1 MSYAIAQSFA
11 STPDQAT
18 TFYLLHLQAML
29 LDFHPKYLMSTLYLQ
44 LNLHNKH
51 L

>member
-18 TFYLLHLQAML
+18 TFYLTPSG
-29 LDFHPKYLMSTLYLQ
+29 DVTRFSP
-44 LNLHNKH
+44 
-51 L
+51 